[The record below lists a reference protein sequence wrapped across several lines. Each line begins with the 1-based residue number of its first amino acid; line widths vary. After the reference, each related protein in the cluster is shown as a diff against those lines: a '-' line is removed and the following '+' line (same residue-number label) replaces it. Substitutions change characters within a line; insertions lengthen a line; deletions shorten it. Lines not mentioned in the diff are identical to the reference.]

1 MKRWKRFSCITR
13 PVPSGVRAC
22 LFSRHRDIPFSH
34 IFFPMC
40 VVLSL
45 LLASLA
51 GQSLSASAQAT
62 TGAGTLTQ
70 AFTDASSEFG
80 VPKPLLEAL
89 CYMEGRLSNHGGT
102 PSIDGGYGCMHL
114 VKNNRVDT
122 LDSAASMLH
131 LSADQLKTSLPA
143 NIRGG
148 AALLRSAAL
157 QLSTQHT
164 LPTTLA
170 GWYGAVAAYSHAT
183 TLNTARMYADALY
196 QILDRGFTAQAESG
210 ETIALAPQRVSPDTA
225 SANGVKAVTNLP
237 NGCTNDTNVDYP
249 AAIDCIVNPSSFSCQ
264 QTSPCTYNTAN
275 RPSDYPIL
283 FLTIHDLEGTLQD
296 GLNIFQNPSSGVS
309 IHYIVDTDGTVYQ
322 LLHEKDIAFQAGNY
336 WYNQRAVGIEHAGFD
351 ATGYQWY
358 NAAEYLGSAK
368 LAAYLLQKYSIAL
381 DHDHIMSHGT
391 LPAPTLSTTP
401 NHVDPGPY
409 WLWDY
414 YFSLINQQGVSFPQY
429 PTTSNTLILHPSTSA
444 MPLGSNGTETQAN
457 FNFFN
462 LYTGSS
468 TTSGLIPNA
477 SNGSDITDE
486 TYNVEADVCYYYV
499 TTAPDGGGTGDTMY
513 EIWYGESDNLPSSQS
528 MNGHLAWL
536 AVPPGAAVTGYGKRA
551 ELHGTKPHQNPA
563 IYGEPVASKT
573 YQVGDSQINSIFDS
587 PFTLTISGTVWY
599 MINYNHR
606 QMWVPSSEVTVI

>member
-1 MKRWKRFSCITR
+1 MKRWKRFSRITR

-45 LLASLA
+45 LLANLA

-62 TGAGTLTQ
+62 TGVGTLTQ
-70 AFTDASSEFG
+70 AFTAASSEFG
-80 VPKPLLEAL
+80 VPMPLLEAL

-131 LSADQLKTSLPA
+131 LSADQLKASLPA

-164 LPTTLA
+164 LPVTLA

-196 QILDRGFTAQAESG
+196 QILNRGFTAQADSG
-210 ETIALAPQRVSPDTA
+210 ETIALAPERVSPDTA
-225 SANGVKAVTNLP
+225 SANGVRAVTTLP

-249 AAIDCIVNPSSFSCQ
+249 AAIDCIVSPSSFSCQ

-322 LLHEKDIAFQAGNY
+322 LLHEKDIAFHIGNF
-336 WYNQRAVGIEHAGFD
+336 WYNQRSVGIEHAGFD

-358 NAAEYLGSAK
+358 NAAQYLGSAK
-368 LAAYLLQKYSIAL
+368 LAAYLLQKYSIPL

-391 LPAPTLSTTP
+391 TPAPTLGTTP

-462 LYTGSS
+462 LYTSSS
-468 TTSGLIPNA
+468 TTSGLIPNQ

-486 TYNVEADVCYYYV
+486 TYDVEADLSYYYV
-499 TTAPDGGGTGDTMY
+499 TTAPDGAGTGDTMY

-551 ELHGTKPHQNPA
+551 ELHGSKHQNPV

-573 YQVGDSQINSIFDS
+573 YQVGDSQTNSIFDS
-587 PFTLTISGTVWY
+587 PFTLTISGTLWY
-599 MINYNHR
+599 MLNYNHR
-606 QMWVPSSEVTVI
+606 QMWVPSSEVTVV

>member
-1 MKRWKRFSCITR
+1 MKKWKRFSRITR
-13 PVPSGVRAC
+13 PVPPGVRTR
-22 LFSRHRDIPFSH
+22 LFSRHRGIHFSH
-34 IFFPMC
+34 IFLPLC
-40 VVLSL
+40 VVLGL
-45 LLASLA
+45 LLASLV
-51 GQSLSASAQAT
+51 GQTVSASAQTT
-62 TGAGTLTQ
+62 TGTRTLTQ
-70 AFTDASSEFG
+70 AFSNASSEFG
-80 VPKPLLEAL
+80 VPLPLLEAL
-89 CYMEGRLSNHGGT
+89 CYMEGRLSNHGGA

-114 VKNNRVDT
+114 VKNSRVDT
-122 LDSAASMLH
+122 LDSAAQAAHVSV
-131 LSADQLKTSLPA
+131 AQLKADLPE

-148 AALLRSAAL
+148 AAVLRQDAL
-157 QLSTQHT
+157 DLSTTHT
-164 LPTTLA
+164 LPPTLA
-170 GWYGAVAAYSHAT
+170 DWYGAVAAYSHST
-183 TLNTARMYADALY
+183 TLSTARMYADALY
-196 QILDRGFTAQAESG
+196 HLVQSGFTASADNG
-210 ETIALAPQRVSPDTA
+210 ERIALAPQQVSPNIATA
-225 SANGVKAVTNLP
+225 NDVKAATTLP
-237 NGCTNDTNVDYP
+237 NGCTNDTNVEYP
-249 AAIDCIVNPSSFSCQ
+249 AAVDCIVSPSSFSCQ

-275 RPSDYPIL
+275 RPSDFPIL
-283 FLTIHDLEGTLQD
+283 FLSIHDLEGTLQD

-322 LLHEKDIAFQAGNY
+322 LLHEKDIAFHIGNY

-368 LAAYLLQKYSIAL
+368 LAAYLLQKYSIPL
-381 DHDHIMSHGT
+381 DHDHLMSHGT
-391 LPAPTLSTTP
+391 TPAPTLGTTP

-429 PTTSNTLILHPSTSA
+429 PTTSNTLILHPSSSA
-444 MPLGSNGTETQAN
+444 APLGSNGTETQAN

-462 LYTGSS
+462 LYTSSS
-468 TTSGLIPNA
+468 TTSALIPNQ

-486 TYNVEADVCYYYV
+486 TYNVETDLSYYYV

-536 AVPPGAAVTGYGKRA
+536 AVPPGAAVTGYGKRV
-551 ELHGTKPHQNPA
+551 ELHGAKHLNPA

-573 YQVGDSQINSIFDS
+573 YQVGDSQTNSIFDS

-606 QMWVPSSEVTVI
+606 QMWVPSSEVTVV